1 MKKQTL
7 FNFIVFVI
15 TLLIFYIPIFM
26 IIIYSFNATKA
37 SGWEGFSFKW
47 YGELFS
53 RSDRLWNALK
63 MSFLMGIS
71 SATMSTLLGGLGAW
85 SIYNDKKLKPVVLSM
100 SYLPLMLPDLIIGIS
115 LLTLFVMIAIPL
127 SAWSIFI
134 AHTTM
139 NIPFALL
146 LILSVLEESDLSVIE
161 AAKDLGA
168 NEFQTW
174 LRVILPMISPGIIAS
189 FLLTLTLS
197 LDDFAITFF
206 VSGPGATTLPI
217 YVFSAIR
224 FGLSPAINALSTLII
239 GGSLILF
246 SLNTRHVKILIKN
259 NSL

>member
-1 MKKQTL
+1 MKKHTA
-7 FNFIVFVI
+7 FNFIVFLL

-26 IIIYSFNATKA
+26 IIVYSFNATKA
-37 SGWEGFSFKW
+37 AGWEGFSFKW
-47 YGELFS
+47 YVELFTK
-53 RSDRLWNALK
+53 SDRLLNSLK
-63 MSFLMGIS
+63 VSFLIGIA
-71 SATMSTLLGGLGAW
+71 SASMSTLLGGLGAW
-85 SIYNDKKLKPVVLSM
+85 SIYKNSKLKSIVLSM
-100 SYLPLMLPDLIIGIS
+100 SYFPLMLPDLIIGVS
-115 LLTLFVMIAIPL
+115 LLTLFVMMTLPL
-127 SAWSIFI
+127 SVWSIFI

-146 LILSVLEESDLSVIE
+146 LILAVLEESDMSVIE

-217 YVFSAIR
+217 YVYSSIR
-224 FGLSPAINALSTLII
+224 FGVSPAINALSTLII

-246 SLNTRHVKILIKN
+246 SLNTRHVKLFIK
-259 NSL
+259 

>member
-1 MKKQTL
+1 MNKKKSI
-7 FNFIVFVI
+7 NFIIFLI

-26 IIIYSFNATKA
+26 IVFYSFNATKA
-37 SGWEGFSFKW
+37 TIWEGFSFKW
-47 YGELFS
+47 YIELFT
-53 RSDRLWNALK
+53 RSERLWNALK
-63 MSFLMGIS
+63 ISFIVGMG
-71 SATMSTLLGGLGAW
+71 SAFMSTLLGGLGAW
-85 SIYNDKKLKPVVLSM
+85 AIWNNSSKKTKNTLLSF

-115 LLTLFVMIAIPL
+115 LLTLFVIIAVPL
-127 SAWSIFI
+127 SVWSIFI

-146 LILSVLEESDLSVIE
+146 LILAILEESDISVIE
-161 AAKDLGA
+161 AARDLGA
-168 NEFQTW
+168 SEFQTW
-174 LRVILPMISPGIIAS
+174 LRIILPMISPGITAS

-239 GGSLILF
+239 GGSIILF
-246 SLNTRHVKILIKN
+246 SLNKRYMKMIVK
-259 NSL
+259 

>member
-1 MKKQTL
+1 MKKRTA
-7 FNFIVFVI
+7 FNFIVFLL

-26 IIIYSFNATKA
+26 IIVYSFNATKA
-37 SGWEGFSFKW
+37 AGWEGFSVKW
-47 YGELFS
+47 YVELFTK
-53 RSDRLWNALK
+53 SDRLLNSLK
-63 MSFLMGIS
+63 ISFLIGIA
-71 SATMSTLLGGLGAW
+71 SASMSTLLGGLGAW
-85 SIYNDKKLKPVVLSM
+85 SIYKNHKLKPLVLSM
-100 SYLPLMLPDLIIGIS
+100 AYFPLMLPDLIIGVS
-115 LLTLFVMIAIPL
+115 LLTLFVMMTLPL
-127 SAWSIFI
+127 SVWSIFI

-139 NIPFALL
+139 NIPLALL
-146 LILSVLEESDLSVIE
+146 LILAVLEESDMSVIE

-217 YVFSAIR
+217 YVYSSIR
-224 FGLSPAINALSTLII
+224 FGVSPAINALSTLII

-246 SLNTRHVKILIKN
+246 SLNTRHVKLFIK
-259 NSL
+259 